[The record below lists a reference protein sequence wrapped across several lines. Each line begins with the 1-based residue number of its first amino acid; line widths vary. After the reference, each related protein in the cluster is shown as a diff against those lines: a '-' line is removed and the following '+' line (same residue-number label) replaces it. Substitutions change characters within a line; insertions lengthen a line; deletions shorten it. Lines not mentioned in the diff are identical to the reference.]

1 MPITGK
7 ESIIGLI
14 GVATT
19 AAGMLLVG
27 KKNKNKK

>member
-1 MPITGK
+1 MPLTGK

-19 AAGMLLVG
+19 AAGILLVG
-27 KKNKNKK
+27 KKNKK